1 MTINYLKNQAINAA
15 AVTDAASGD
24 GATGYQY
31 GSGHYL
37 YLVKT
42 LLVASG
48 VWTMVAS
55 STRTS
60 GLGTVA
66 NGVSNSDLWTTA
78 FKVAYEGA
86 WISLRNTITGRTIV
100 LQRGSTAESL
110 YAKIAWAGSYNIA
123 AGGTATRVPALAGE
137 QVVWGTGPDATYTP
151 AAFFP
156 GAGSFTFQG
165 RADSTTDGFWSLA
178 YPVAGGTVGAS
189 GFLLALDPIV
199 ASSGPAG
206 ADSAVWHICGPTTPA
221 LSNVNDDASSTC
233 WARTQYG
240 TGSVAPARVK
250 QLAVGT
256 FPNNSPPDPR
266 TSDKLRC
273 AIQYQRSTAPA
284 DHFGVSSL
292 MQWYGPAGPIPRTMD
307 VGASVKAK
315 LIAGIH
321 ALDWDGT
328 EPS

>member
-1 MTINYLKNQAINAA
+1 MTINYLQNQAIDAA
-15 AVTDAASGD
+15 AVTDAAGGD
-24 GATGYQY
+24 GAVGFQY

-48 VWTMVAS
+48 VWVVDAS

-60 GLGTVA
+60 GTLTPANAVA
-66 NGVSNSDLWTTA
+66 NSDQWSSA
-78 FKVAYEGA
+78 YKVAYDYA
-86 WISLRNTITGRTIV
+86 WISLRNTITNRTIV
-100 LQRGSTAESL
+100 LQRGTTAADL
-110 YAKIAWAGSYNIA
+110 YAKIAYSGSYNIA
-123 AGGTATRVPALAGE
+123 AGGTATQVPTLAGE
-137 QVVWGTGPDATYTP
+137 EVVWGAGPDAAPTP

-178 YPVAGGTVGAS
+178 YPVAGGATGAG

-206 ADSAVWHICGPTTPA
+206 ADTAVWMVCGSTTPA
-221 LSNVNDDASSTC
+221 LANVNDDANSVC
-233 WARTQYG
+233 WARSQYG
-240 TGSVAPARVK
+240 TGGVSVERVK
-250 QLAVGT
+250 MLAVGT
-256 FPNNSPPDPR
+256 FPNGAPPDPR
-266 TSDKLRC
+266 TGDKLRC

-284 DHFGVSSL
+284 DHFGESSL
-292 MQWYGPAGPIPRTMD
+292 FQWYGPAGSIPRTMD

-321 ALDWDGT
+321 ALDWDGS
-328 EPS
+328 EPF